1 MSTPPAPDPARAPSP
16 ATAPSAPSPPPWSL
30 AHLPPALLVMAILAL
45 VVAPIVGLARDGWGS
60 AAASAAGFALVSL
73 AFSLSSVVVAAAG
86 SISDAMLLPAA
97 LSVYLLKVVVLG
109 VVLVSL
115 QDSESIDTIALAWS
129 VAVGTV
135 VWVVAQCVRYAITP
149 MYYVDYIEP
158 K

>member
-1 MSTPPAPDPARAPSP
+1 MSAPTPPAPGPRPTPAGAPARP
-16 ATAPSAPSPPPWSL
+16 TPPWSL
-30 AHLPPALLVMAILAL
+30 AHLPPALLVMAILTA
-45 VVAPIVGLARDGWGS
+45 VVAPIAGLIGDGWGS

-73 AFSLSSVVVAAAG
+73 AFCLSSVVVAIAG
-86 SISDAMLLPAA
+86 GISDAMLLPAA

-115 QDSESIDTIALAWS
+115 QGSESIDTVSMAWS
-129 VAVGTV
+129 VAVGTI
-135 VWVVAQCVRYAITP
+135 VWVIAQCVRYAITP